1 MWLAQKLAPRVANN
15 IAAVYELD
23 GDVDLA
29 AMDSAFR
36 RVMSEAA
43 PVLANFSEAEDGLRV
58 MRRDLGSWVP
68 FRADVSGAADPEAAG
83 YALIAERVGE
93 PFDLAHDLLFRL
105 GLIKI
110 GASRYFL
117 LTVFHHIVTDGF
129 GLVAMI
135 HRIAAVYS
143 AIRRSAPMPEWAGGE
158 LALLAAD
165 ELRYRDSPRFGRDAE
180 FWRDYLADAPD
191 VVRLPGGHD
200 SGAPV
205 AAAAAGWAQVADSVG
220 VLNHTAAISRPEA
233 DEWARVAASAGLTMP
248 TLLTTAVA
256 VFFRHVCDL
265 PEPVFSLAINN
276 RHGRRRQAPGLMA
289 NFVPIRVKVPLA
301 ASFADLADTIVTA
314 KYAVFRHSAHLISDI
329 KRAMGLSGSVRS
341 PLGAILNIMIAPDVP
356 EFAGSAASF
365 AGGSFPT
372 LDELMISILDGGG
385 AGRGLQIRIDAPAA
399 QYRPADVRAL
409 SDQLVALIRA
419 IIADPQAR
427 VGSVDV
433 LAPGERD
440 RLLRGLNDTEVP
452 VPELTLPELFERQAA
467 ATPEA
472 IALVDQT
479 QALTYRELDGRA
491 NQLARELVRRGAGP
505 QAVVGLTLPRSA
517 DLVIA
522 ILAILKAGGAYLPID
537 PCYPAERAS
546 FMRQDARAV
555 LLVTTAQLAAARP
568 EGSGPCLVLDDP
580 ATAAAVAQWPV
591 TVRPD
596 PDRLRHL
603 DQKAYVMYT
612 SGSAGVPKGIAVTH
626 RGVAGLA
633 LDRRWDSG
641 AQDRMLLH
649 SPQTFDASTYELW
662 VPLLRGGQVVV
673 APPEEL
679 DADTLAALLAQHQI
693 TAVWLTAGLFAV
705 IAEER
710 PGCFAGLREVW
721 AGGDVVP
728 PSAVASVL
736 RACPG
741 IAVVNGYGP
750 TETTVFATCHRIESE
765 EQLGETLPIGPPM
778 DNMQGYV
785 LDGAMR
791 PVPPGVTGELYLAG
805 AGLAQGYLGP
815 TSLTAG
821 RFVACP
827 FGPAGGRMYRTGDLA
842 RWGAGGV
849 LEYAGRAD
857 FQVKVRG
864 FRIEPGEVES
874 VLAGHPGVAQAV
886 VVARGG
892 RGGGLRLVGY
902 VVPAASGLAPGG
914 GPGAG
919 SGGGLDF
926 DVHAGVSAGEV
937 RAWAAARLPEFMVP
951 SVLVMVERLPL
962 TANGKLDRAGLPEP
976 EFAAEEYR
984 APSSAAEGVLAGVFA
999 EVLGLDRV
1007 GVDDDFFVA
1016 GGDSIRS
1023 IQVVARARAAGVE
1036 VSPRQ
1041 IFECRTV
1048 AGLAEAASGCV
1059 AGPVLEEL
1067 AGGGVGWAPLLPAAA
1082 YLLGLGGGFD
1092 RFSMSAVLEL
1102 PGGIDEAGLC
1112 AVLAA
1117 VADHHDVLRSRL
1129 VTGPGGGAEGAGLV
1143 AGARGSVDVA
1153 GLVRRVGCDGC
1164 WGEGWGELAAAELD
1178 AAAGRLDPRA
1188 GVMAQF
1194 VWFDAGPGV
1203 AGRLLVV
1210 LHHLVVD
1217 GVSWRVVV
1225 PDLAAAWRAVLAGEP
1240 VVLEPVV
1247 TSARRWAHA
1256 LAAEAVSAGRA
1267 GELAAWQEVLRGA
1280 DPVLGRRAVD
1290 PAVDVMSTVGVVRAR
1305 VAPWVTR
1312 ALLGAV
1318 PAVFHGGVNDGLLA
1332 GLAVAVARW
1341 RRARGVQC
1349 GSALVRL
1356 EGHGREQDVVAGAD
1370 LSRTAGWFTSMFP
1383 VRLDV
1388 GGCDLDEVLAGG
1400 AAAGAAVKA
1409 VKEQLRAV
1417 ADKGV
1422 GFGLLRYLNPEA
1434 GAVLAGYA
1442 APQIGFNYLGRVS
1455 AADMPGQL
1463 RGLGWMP
1470 VTGAGELIAAP
1481 DPGMAVMSAV
1491 EINAVVTDTGTG
1503 PELEAMFA
1511 FAGGVLSAGE
1521 VRELA
1526 DEWCAALEG
1535 LARHAAGPGAGG
1547 LTPSDLPLVAAGQDQ
1562 IEAWEAAYPRLAEVW
1577 PLTAAQSGLMFHAM
1591 LADASFDAYHMQ
1603 LVFHLAGQVDPGRM
1617 RAAGQALLDR
1627 HPNLRAAFAAGAGG
1641 DLAQLIPAAARL
1653 PFTFTDL
1660 SALPE
1665 GEAAAGLEALLAAD
1679 RGAHFDPAVPPL
1691 LRLGLVATGPGRAE
1705 LVLTAHHVLFDG
1717 WSLPLLMND
1726 LVRLYAAAPAAASG
1740 TGQAGDASEAGRTT
1754 STTAGRTDGTTGT
1767 SAGGT
1772 DGTTT
1777 TTAAGGTA
1785 SGAGDDSDA
1794 AAAAAAAAG
1803 LPRPRPYRDFLAWLA
1818 GRDHAASARAWAA
1831 ELDGVTEP
1839 TLLIP
1844 RPAAPA
1850 PAAGLGHA
1858 EIPVPDARGLS
1869 QRAAELGVT
1878 LNTLVQA
1885 AWAVLLAGLTGQHD
1899 IIFGATVSGRPAA
1912 LPGAETMIGLFI
1924 NTIPV
1929 RVTCPPGATPA
1940 QLAASLQERQAAL
1953 LEHHYYPL
1961 ADIQHAAGHPA
1972 LFDTL
1977 VAFES
1982 YPVDRAGLTQATD
1995 TAEIQVTGIRP
2006 YAGSHY
2012 PLTLTAS
2019 ADPHLR
2025 LTLQYQDNLL
2035 DHHAATQ
2042 IAARYATV
2050 LDHFLHHP
2058 RQSAATIEVLT
2069 AQERELLLSW
2079 TRRPGAAAPGRAG
2092 GAYRAPRSA
2101 KEEVL
2106 AGLFAEIFAV
2116 DRVGIDD
2123 GFFELGGNSLL
2134 AIRLVSRIRTVLGVE
2149 IPIRMLFESATV
2161 ADLSARSDEMTASS
2175 RPRLRKMTPGSG
2187 KSDGAAPALP

>member
-1 MWLAQKLAPRVANN
+1 MWFGRVVRAVVAAPGRRVA
-15 IAAVYELD
+15 V
-23 GDVDLA
+23 
-29 AMDSAFR
+29 
-36 RVMSEAA
+36 
-43 PVLANFSEAEDGLRV
+43 
-58 MRRDLGSWVP
+58 
-68 FRADVSGAADPEAAG
+68 
-83 YALIAERVGE
+83 
-93 PFDLAHDLLFRL
+93 
-105 GLIKI
+105 
-110 GASRYFL
+110 
-117 LTVFHHIVTDGF
+117 
-129 GLVAMI
+129 
-135 HRIAAVYS
+135 
-143 AIRRSAPMPEWAGGE
+143 
-158 LALLAAD
+158 
-165 ELRYRDSPRFGRDAE
+165 
-180 FWRDYLADAPD
+180 
-191 VVRLPGGHD
+191 
-200 SGAPV
+200 
-205 AAAAAGWAQVADSVG
+205 
-220 VLNHTAAISRPEA
+220 
-233 DEWARVAASAGLTMP
+233 
-248 TLLTTAVA
+248 
-256 VFFRHVCDL
+256 
-265 PEPVFSLAINN
+265 
-276 RHGRRRQAPGLMA
+276 
-289 NFVPIRVKVPLA
+289 
-301 ASFADLADTIVTA
+301 
-314 KYAVFRHSAHLISDI
+314 
-329 KRAMGLSGSVRS
+329 
-341 PLGAILNIMIAPDVP
+341 
-356 EFAGSAASF
+356 
-365 AGGSFPT
+365 
-372 LDELMISILDGGG
+372 
-385 AGRGLQIRIDAPAA
+385 
-399 QYRPADVRAL
+399 
-409 SDQLVALIRA
+409 
-419 IIADPQAR
+419 
-427 VGSVDV
+427 VDV
-433 LAPGERD
+433 LAAAERD
-440 RLLRGLNDTEVP
+440 ELVRVVNETAVP
-452 VPELTLPELFERQAA
+452 VAGVTVPELFEARVAVA
-467 ATPEA
+467 PDAVA
-472 IALVDQT
+472 VVCGGVSLS
-479 QALTYRELDGRA
+479 YRELDARA
-491 NQLARELVRRGAGP
+491 NRLARVLAGRGVGAESVV
-505 QAVVGLTLPRSA
+505 AVALPRSA
-517 DLVIA
+517 DLVVA
-522 ILAILKAGGAYLPID
+522 LLGVLKAGAGYVPVD
-537 PCYPAERAS
+537 PRYPSERLGLVLS
-546 FMRQDARAV
+546 DAGPDVLVSDRETVAVAGLGGCGLARV
-555 LLVTTAQLAAARP
+555 LLDEVDLAAGCSA
-568 EGSGPCLVLDDP
+568 GCGV
-580 ATAAAVAQWPV
+580 V
-591 TVRPD
+591 VRP
-596 PDRLRHL
+596 
-603 DQKAYVMYT
+603 QNVAYVMYT
-612 SGSAGVPKGIAVTH
+612 SGSSGVPKGVAVTH
-626 RGVAGLA
+626 AN
-633 LDRRWDSG
+633 
-641 AQDRMLLH
+641 
-649 SPQTFDASTYELW
+649 
-662 VPLLRGGQVVV
+662 
-673 APPEEL
+673 
-679 DADTLAALLAQHQI
+679 
-693 TAVWLTAGLFAV
+693 
-705 IAEER
+705 
-710 PGCFAGLREVW
+710 
-721 AGGDVVP
+721 
-728 PSAVASVL
+728 
-736 RACPG
+736 
-741 IAVVNGYGP
+741 VVNGVLALAGVLGVGP
-750 TETTVFATCHRIESE
+750 GSRMLAASSVNFDVSVSEVFTGLCAGAAVEVVRDVLVLGERAGWRAGVVQTVPSVFAELVDQLPASVQVDTLVFAGEGLPGGLARRVAAALPGTRVVNAYGQTESFYATAFAVPA
-765 EQLGETLPIGPPM
+765 GWDGPGGVPIGTPVG
-778 DNMQGYV
+778 NMRAYV
-785 LDGAMR
+785 LGAGLV
-791 PVPPGVTGELYLAG
+791 PVPPGVTGELYV
-805 AGLAQGYLGP
+805 AGLVGRGYHGRA
-815 TSLTAG
+815 SLTAG

-1318 PAVFHGGVNDGLLA
+1318 PAAFHGGVNDGLLA

-1641 DLAQLIPAAARL
+1641 DLVQLIPAAARL

-1929 RVTCPPGATPA
+1929 RVRCRPQETLAT
-1940 QLAASLQERQAAL
+1940 LVTDLQRRQATL
-1953 LEHHYYPL
+1953 LDHHYYPL

-1977 VAFES
+1977 VLFES

-2058 RQSAATIEVLT
+2058 RQSAATIDLLT
-2069 AQERELLLSW
+2069 AAERDELVRVVNETAVPVAGVTVPELFEA
-2079 TRRPGAAAPGRAG
+2079 RVAAAPDAVAVVCGGVSLSYRELDARANRLARVLAGRG
-2092 GAYRAPRSA
+2092 VGAESVVAVALPRSA
-2101 KEEVL
+2101 DLVV
-2106 AGLFAEIFAV
+2106 A
-2116 DRVGIDD
+2116 
-2123 GFFELGGNSLL
+2123 LL
-2134 AIRLVSRIRTVLGVE
+2134 AVLKAGGTYVPIDPDYPQARIDYVIGDAQPVLT
-2149 IPIRMLFESATV
+2149 LDQDLLA
-2161 ADLSARSDEMTASS
+2161 ADLSQYPDTPLPADRRAGQ
-2175 RPRLRKMTPGSG
+2175 RGLRHLHLRLHRAAEGSG
-2187 KSDGAAPALP
+2187 DLARGAEQPAGRDAGAAPAGASGPAAGRDHDRFRHRRAGSVPAVAGRRHRGGGGQGDRRRSGRRRPADRASRDHGHAGHPHAVADARGARRREPARPADPGRRGSTVAGPGGHDAGARGAGHQRLRTD